1 VQGKIAKVTYFQEQG
16 LEVFLDK
23 LRAQGWLELFANTQ
37 LGCSVPDLAE
47 FYANCNITNAVVT
60 SEVNK
65 KNRNSMPKIWM
76 LFWVFLLKALMC
88 MSDSTRPCL
97 GQHGCYN

>member
-1 VQGKIAKVTYFQEQG
+1 M
-16 LEVFLDK
+16 FLDK

-60 SEVNK
+60 SDGNEK
-65 KNRNSMPKIWM
+65 RNLKFNAKDLSAILGAPAEDFNVHVREDKTV
-76 LFWVFLLKALMC
+76 LRTARLL
-88 MSDSTRPCL
+88 
-97 GQHGCYN
+97 

>member
-1 VQGKIAKVTYFQEQG
+1 MTYFQEQG

-23 LRAQGWLELFANTQ
+23 LRAQGGLELFAITQ

-60 SEVNK
+60 SEVNEK
-65 KNRNSMPKIWM
+65 KNEIQWQRSECN
-76 LFWVFLLKALMC
+76 F
-88 MSDSTRPCL
+88 
-97 GQHGCYN
+97 GCFC

>member
-1 VQGKIAKVTYFQEQG
+1 MKVEYFQKQG

-37 LGCSVPDLAE
+37 LGCFVLDLAE

-60 SEVNK
+60 LSL
-65 KNRNSMPKIWM
+65 I
-76 LFWVFLLKALMC
+76 
-88 MSDSTRPCL
+88 
-97 GQHGCYN
+97 HI